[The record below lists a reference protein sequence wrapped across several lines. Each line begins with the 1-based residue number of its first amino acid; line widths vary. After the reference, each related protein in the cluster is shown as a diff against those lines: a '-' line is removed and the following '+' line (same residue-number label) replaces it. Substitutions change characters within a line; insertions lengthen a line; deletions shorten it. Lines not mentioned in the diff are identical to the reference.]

1 VRIMT
6 ATDVNQTGGLTNSG
20 IALVVTQLFR
30 LLFGGY
36 LIGLDQ
42 FHYNDLESAL
52 SVFLIYVIIGI
63 FTTLFL
69 LGKQK
74 SGLVGLIALSIILII
89 MESIYI
95 IVFLSQT
102 TIDPSLH
109 DPIANWWGTLLYYT
123 FSVLTIMFAIKIYRE
138 K

>member
-1 VRIMT
+1 MT